1 MAPALVLPSVCL
13 SDFPWAIDFLAVR
26 TRLLIPSR

>member
-1 MAPALVLPSVCL
+1 MAPALFLPSVCL
-13 SDFPWAIDFLAVR
+13 SDFPWATDFLGVR